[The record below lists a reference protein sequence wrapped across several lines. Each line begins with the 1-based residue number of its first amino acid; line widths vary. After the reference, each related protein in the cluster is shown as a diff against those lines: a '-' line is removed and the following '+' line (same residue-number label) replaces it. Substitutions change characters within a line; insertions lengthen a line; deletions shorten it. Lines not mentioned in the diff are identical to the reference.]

1 MFNREKTHDI
11 RGFDDKKISRF
22 LEMQFLRMITIAILQ
37 FSVKRDHWTL
47 QECV

>member
-22 LEMQFLRMITIAILQ
+22 LEMQFFKNDYNSYSTVQ
-37 FSVKRDHWTL
+37 
-47 QECV
+47 C